1 MPTYTWKVGRT
12 VDRVD
17 GKLNRTIVEE
27 YYLLTDDSSYQSTDA
42 SLKFTTDYGIGITS
56 PYDHPTV
63 TDCYCSSIDADVVDD
78 SRGNS
83 GGAGWVF
90 KVTVT
95 YTNNWDSGGTGTNSS
110 GGSAA
115 GATAGQEQGKSP
127 SERNTDPLQRSID
140 VKRSSST
147 RTINRKI
154 DAAGNPVVNS
164 VGDPFENAIDTSVG
178 VTRYTISRN
187 LLVSSAAPQF
197 QGMTNNATVVIPVFN
212 DAWAAH
218 CLKLMSADSE
228 PVYEKGVAYFRETYV
243 LESGP
248 NYDRLGNYLG
258 WRVEKI
264 NQGYNRIEVVD
275 GVSQKTR
282 IKDPVSG
289 YPSTEPGFLTS
300 LGALIDTTSGAWT
313 GSLHYITFQPDFT
326 FNMAA
331 LWT

>member
-27 YYLLTDDSSYQSTDA
+27 YHLLTDDSSYQSTDA

-115 GATAGQEQGKSP
+115 GATAGQEQGVAP
-127 SERNTDPLQRSID
+127 SERSTDPLQRSID
-140 VKRSSST
+140 VKRSGST
-147 RTINRKI
+147 RTVNRRV
-154 DAAGNPVVNS
+154 DAAGVPIANT
-164 VGDPFENAIDTSVG
+164 VGDPFEGGVDTTVG
-178 VTRYTISRN
+178 TTRYTISRN
-187 LLVSSAAPQF
+187 LLVSTNATQF
-197 QGMTNNATVVIPVFN
+197 LGRTNNATVIIPVFN

-218 CLKLMSADSE
+218 GLKLVQADSE

-248 NYDRLGNYLG
+248 NYDHDGNYLG
-258 WRVEKI
+258 WKVEKL
-264 NQGYNRIEVVD
+264 NQGFTEKTVID
-275 GVSQKTR
+275 GNDTKVR
-282 IKDPVSG
+282 LVDPVTG
-289 YPSTEPGFLTS
+289 YPKSEPSFLTS
-300 LGALIDTTSGAWT
+300 ASTEIDTTVANWEL
-313 GSLHYITFQPDFT
+313 SLHYITFQPDFT

-331 LWT
+331 LWI